1 MVSEQLE
8 ESLRREIESYV
19 EKRLSGIK
27 QDIAHLQTQVDETC
41 KLLLVSEGEGQWDGS
56 LAAAV
61 TEHLHA
67 AHERG
72 VELAAS
78 ESSRTQASS
87 DMAIVKAAIEEI
99 QGQHSQSEVLK
110 ALVNRGSSFAPRVA
124 FFVVKGD
131 QVRGWR
137 ARGFQGTVGDETVQ
151 QIAFPLHADTVVGEV
166 ARSRTTWSGTPNS
179 HSENHLLLSRLGE
192 QEPQR
197 IVAVP
202 LVVRGKTVAVLYA
215 DSAALDSEALN
226 LEALETLV
234 RFAGMAVELLS
245 VSPTEATKPPVAA
258 APEVA
263 SAYTP
268 IRQYA
273 ETVEAEA
280 VAVEPE
286 AAAEPQPAAVEPEPA
301 IEPQRVAI
309 EEQPA
314 EVEPAAPNF
323 GAETVPY
330 IPFAEPSAE
339 LIDEEPMAAESLSE
353 IVEPE
358 ATEATAVPPPVVV
371 EPEPA
376 PLAGRRRYGSYDAEL
391 PIAVSDEEERRAH
404 NDARRFARL
413 LVSEIKLYNE
423 DKVIEGRSKGDLYTR
438 LREYI
443 DRSRDMYDKRVKPVV
458 SARYDYFHHEV
469 VTTLAEGDPAKL
481 GEAYPG
487 TTVTA

>member
-8 ESLRREIESYV
+8 ESLSREIESYV

-27 QDIAHLQTQVDETC
+27 QDVAQLQNQVNETC
-41 KLLLVSEGEGQWDGS
+41 KILLESAGEGQWDGS
-56 LAAAV
+56 LASAI

-72 VELAAS
+72 IELAAA

-87 DMAIVKAAIEEI
+87 DMAIVKAALEEI
-99 QGQHSQSEVLK
+99 QGQRTQSEVLK

-124 FFVVKGD
+124 FFVVKGEYS
-131 QVRGWR
+131 RGWR
-137 ARGFQGTVGDETVQ
+137 ARGFQGTVGDEAVQ
-151 QIAFPLHADTVVGEV
+151 EISFPLLADTVVSEV

-192 QEPQR
+192 DAPQR

-202 LVVRGKTVAVLYA
+202 LVVRGRTVAVFYA
-215 DSAALDSEALN
+215 DSAELDAEAIN

-245 VSPTEATKPPVAA
+245 ASHQAVVPKPQVEAT
-258 APEVA
+258 PEVD

-268 IRQYA
+268 ASVY
-273 ETVEAEA
+273 EGPTTVEPEA
-280 VAVEPE
+280 TPDVAGVYTPERVYEEPAAVEPE
-286 AAAEPQPAAVEPEPA
+286 AAEVGSQTTPWAPFPAEPARPQYDVEKAYHERAHPESFADLAEPETAEAAPFSAPA
-301 IEPQRVAI
+301 PVVA
-309 EEQPA
+309 
-314 EVEPAAPNF
+314 EPAL
-323 GAETVPY
+323 T
-330 IPFAEPSAE
+330 
-339 LIDEEPMAAESLSE
+339 
-353 IVEPE
+353 
-358 ATEATAVPPPVVV
+358 
-371 EPEPA
+371 

-391 PIAVSDEEERRAH
+391 PISVADEEERRAH

-423 DKVIEGRSKGDLYTR
+423 DKVIEGRSQGDLYQR

-458 SARYDYFHHEV
+458 SERYDYFHHELV
-469 VTTLAEGDPAKL
+469 NTLAEGDAAKL
-481 GEAYPG
+481 GDAYPG
-487 TTVTA
+487 ATVSA

>member
-27 QDIAHLQTQVDETC
+27 QDIAQLQTQVSETC
-41 KLLLVSEGEGQWDGS
+41 QRLLESEGEGQWDGS

-78 ESSRTQASS
+78 ESSRTQAAS
-87 DMAIVKAAIEEI
+87 DMAIVKSAIEEI
-99 QGQHSQSEVLK
+99 QGERSQSEVLK

-124 FFVVKGD
+124 FFILKND
-131 QVRGWR
+131 QARGWR
-137 ARGFQGTVGDETVQ
+137 ARGFQGTVGDDAVQ
-151 QIAFPLHADTVVGEV
+151 QITFPLLADTVVSEV
-166 ARSRTTWSGTPNS
+166 SRSHATWSGTPNS
-179 HSENHLLLSRLGE
+179 HAENQLLLGRMGE

-202 LVVRGKTVAVLYA
+202 LVVRNKTVAVLYA
-215 DSAALDSEALN
+215 DSAGLDSEALN

-234 RFAGMAVELLS
+234 RVAGMAVELLS
-245 VSPTEATKPPVAA
+245 VSRAPQKPTVEA

-263 SAYTP
+263 PGYTP
-268 IRQYA
+268 TRVYDEPA
-273 ETVEAEA
+273 AAEA
-280 VAVEPE
+280 RP
-286 AAAEPQPAAVEPEPA
+286 AEPQPAEALA
-301 IEPQRVAI
+301 
-309 EEQPA
+309 
-314 EVEPAAPNF
+314 EPAAVESEPEAVAAEPVSSAPAGF
-323 GAETVPY
+323 GAETIPY
-330 IPFAEPSAE
+330 MPFAAAPESVEPVTELKAE
-339 LIDEEPMAAESLSE
+339 PLAAEPG
-353 IVEPE
+353 PE
-358 ATEATAVPPPVVV
+358 VVDDV
-371 EPEPA
+371 VSAPEVMTPAAA
-376 PLAGRRRYGSYDAEL
+376 PLAGRRRYGSYDADL
-391 PIAVSDEEERRAH
+391 PISVSDEEERRAH

-423 DKVIEGRSKGDLYTR
+423 DKVIEGRSQRDLYTR

-458 SARYDYFHHEV
+458 SGKYDYFHHELV
-469 VTTLAEGDPAKL
+469 NTLAEGDAAKL

-487 TTVTA
+487 TTVSA

>member
-27 QDIAHLQTQVDETC
+27 QDISKLQSQVNETC
-41 KLLLVSEGEGQWDGS
+41 KLLLESEGEGQWDGS
-56 LAAAV
+56 LAASV

-72 VELAAS
+72 VELAAA
-78 ESSRTQASS
+78 ESSRSQASS
-87 DMAIVKAAIEEI
+87 DMAILKASIEEI
-99 QGQHSQSEVLK
+99 QGQRSQSEVLK

-131 QVRGWR
+131 QARGWR
-137 ARGFQGTVGDETVQ
+137 ARGFQGTVGDEAVQ
-151 QIAFPLHADTVVGEV
+151 QISFSLLNDTVVGEV
-166 ARSRTTWSGTPNS
+166 AKSHNTWSGTPNS
-179 HSENHLLLSRLGE
+179 HSENQLLLNQLGE
-192 QEPQR
+192 EAPQR

-202 LVVRGKTVAVLYA
+202 LVVRGRTVAVLYG

-234 RFAGMAVELLS
+234 RFAAMAVELLS
-245 VSPTEATKPPVAA
+245 VSHVAAAKPPV
-258 APEVA
+258 EVTQ
-263 SAYTP
+263 SMSGYTP
-268 IRQYA
+268 TREYA
-273 ETVEAEA
+273 KPAATEIHEAKP
-280 VAVEPE
+280 EP
-286 AAAEPQPAAVEPEPA
+286 AEVHPQPATFADPVPVERDASNFGSETLPHMPFSTTASPSSESFAELAAEDP
-301 IEPQRVAI
+301 VAGFG
-309 EEQPA
+309 QH
-314 EVEPAAPNF
+314 VETEAAPF
-323 GAETVPY
+323 SSPSVAE
-330 IPFAEPSAE
+330 
-339 LIDEEPMAAESLSE
+339 AES
-353 IVEPE
+353 
-358 ATEATAVPPPVVV
+358 A
-371 EPEPA
+371 PA
-376 PLAGRRRYGSYDAEL
+376 AGRRRYGSYDAEL
-391 PIAVSDEEERRAH
+391 PIAVTDEEERRAH

-423 DKVIEGRSKGDLYTR
+423 DKVVEGRSHRDLYAR

-458 SARYDYFHHEV
+458 SGKYDYFHHELV
-469 VTTLAEGDPAKL
+469 NTLAEGDASKL

>member
-1 MVSEQLE
+1 VVSEQLE
-8 ESLRREIESYV
+8 DSLRREIESYV

-27 QDIAHLQTQVDETC
+27 QDIAQLQTQVNETC
-41 KLLLVSEGEGQWDGS
+41 KVLLESEGEGQWDGS
-56 LAAAV
+56 LAATI

-87 DMAIVKAAIEEI
+87 DMAIVKSALEEI
-99 QGQHSQSEVLK
+99 QGQRSQADVLK

-124 FFVVKGD
+124 FFIVKSD
-131 QVRGWR
+131 LARAWR
-137 ARGFQGTVGDETVQ
+137 ARGFQGTVGDEAVQ
-151 QIAFPLHADTVVGEV
+151 QISFPLLADTVISEV

-192 QEPQR
+192 REPER

-215 DSAALDSEALN
+215 DSAGLDSEALN

-234 RFAGMAVELLS
+234 RFGGMAVELLS
-245 VSPTEATKPPVAA
+245 VAVATAAKTQAEA
-258 APEVA
+258 APEA
-263 SAYTP
+263 AGAYTP
-268 IRQYA
+268 TREYA
-273 ETVEAEA
+273 GTAEV
-280 VAVEPE
+280 VAPE
-286 AAAEPQPAAVEPEPA
+286 AQSAV
-301 IEPQRVAI
+301 VH
-309 EEQPA
+309 EQPV
-314 EVEPAAPNF
+314 EVEPAAAPF
-323 GAETVPY
+323 GSETIPY
-330 IPFAEPSAE
+330 IPYA
-339 LIDEEPMAAESLSE
+339 
-353 IVEPE
+353 
-358 ATEATAVPPPVVV
+358 
-371 EPEPA
+371 PEPA
-376 PLAGRRRYGSYDAEL
+376 SADTERAADIHMGAEPISEYVDHEAAEDAAFSAPAEPVSAPVTGRRRYGSYDADL

-423 DKVIEGRSKGDLYTR
+423 DKVVEGRSHGDLYTR

-458 SARYDYFHHEV
+458 SGKYDYFHHELV
-469 VTTLAEGDPAKL
+469 NTLAEGDPSKL

-487 TTVTA
+487 ATVAA